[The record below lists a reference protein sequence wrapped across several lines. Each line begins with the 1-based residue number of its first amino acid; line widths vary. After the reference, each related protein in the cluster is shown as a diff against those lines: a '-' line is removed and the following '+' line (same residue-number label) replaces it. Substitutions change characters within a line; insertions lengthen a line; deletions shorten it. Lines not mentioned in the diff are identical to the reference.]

1 VVAVVAGA
9 DDVGAT
15 LDEVS
20 VDEDVEEVED
30 VLLEGVSELLPLPPQ
45 PTAKARSAEPPST
58 AAVVLTW
65 CGMGISLSS
74 WVRQTLPIRW
84 LNTPG
89 ARTQT
94 APPGGPD
101 LATEYGVFV
110 NICGNSSA
118 LGSGRLGSAD
128 MADAD
133 ENDPGLACGRRIRL
147 TDGSNSTGEIIE
159 DFGDLAGTE
168 VVIDAFRTAKSRR
181 WAVALDD
188 GRTIFVDDDALELTS

>member
-9 DDVGAT
+9 DVGAT

-20 VDEDVEEVED
+20 VVEDVEEVDD
-30 VLLEGVSELLPLPPQ
+30 VLLEGVSELLPLSPQ
-45 PTAKARSAEPPST
+45 PTAKVRRAEPPST
-58 AAVVLTW
+58 AAAVLTLW
-65 CGMGISLSS
+65 GMGISLSS
-74 WVRQTLPIRW
+74 RVRQTLPID
-84 LNTPG
+84 G
-89 ARTQT
+89 AIPRARGPKRRHQANQT
-94 APPGGPD
+94 ARRNM
-101 LATEYGVFV
+101 AFSSI
-110 NICGNSSA
+110 ICGKGSA
-118 LGSGRLGSAD
+118 AGSGRLGSAD

-133 ENDPGLACGRRIRL
+133 ENDQGLACGRRIRL

-188 GRTIFVDDDALELTS
+188 GRTVFVDDDALELTS